1 MKNRQLITATVLVA
15 GILLLV
21 NLLAREY
28 SLRLDFTADKRYTLN
43 KVTKDILKEL
53 TDPITVTV
61 YFSKD
66 LPPQYSRV
74 RREFKETLQEYGRR
88 SGGKL
93 VYEIINPNESKELAD
108 KALKDGIQPL
118 EVNIREKDQ
127 AKAIKAY
134 MGAIVQM
141 GQAREILP
149 VVLAEPIEYA
159 LTTRIK
165 KLTTDKKPKVAFLQG
180 HKEPPLALLTQLN
193 QILDISYTPQ
203 ALFLTDTTKISEDIR
218 TIVIIAPKDTIP
230 PSHFK
235 QLDAFMAK
243 GGNIAVAVDK
253 VNLPRQLN
261 QPLVPI
267 RNGLETWLKTKG
279 VSLEDKVVI
288 DAQCNKIAVPR
299 QIGNLTVQSEV
310 QFPYFPILS
319 KFSSHPAAQGLDA
332 VLYQFATPLKFN
344 GNPNKTFTPLA
355 YTSAQSGV
363 LPIKMPV
370 SIEQNFASSFTQPRQ
385 VVAAALED
393 KAKQKSRMVIFAN
406 GGFVAP
412 QQRGQTLN
420 QDNINFMANSID
432 WLQGDTKMIELRT
445 KQVQYRPLRKGM
457 KEGFKAFIKYFNLL
471 FPMLLVIGYGFYRSQ
486 KRKAIRRMRMSLTA
500 IKPESNNPEEQN
512 KETEQDTP
520 KNIQKEE
527 PKGGKE

>member
-53 TDPITVTV
+53 NDPITVTV

-66 LPPQYSRV
+66 LPPKYSRI

-88 SGGKL
+88 SDGKL
-93 VYEIINPNESKELAD
+93 VYEIINPNESKELAA

-127 AKAIKAY
+127 VKAIKAY

-149 VVLAEPIEYA
+149 IVLAEPIEYA

-165 KLTTDKKPKVAFLQG
+165 KLTTDKKPKIAFLQG

-193 QILDISYTPQ
+193 QILNISYTPQ
-203 ALFLTDTTKISEDIR
+203 ALFLTDTTKIPEDIR
-218 TIVIIAPKDTIP
+218 TIAIIAPKDSIP
-230 PSHFK
+230 PSHFR
-235 QLDAFMAK
+235 QLDEFMAK
-243 GGNIAVAVDK
+243 GGNVTIAIDK

-261 QPLVPI
+261 QPLAPI
-267 RNGLETWLKTKG
+267 KNGLEAWLKTKG
-279 VSLEDKVVI
+279 VSLEDKLVI

-299 QIGNLTVQSEV
+299 QIGNLTVQSEA

-319 KFSSHPAAQGLDA
+319 KFSSHPVAQGLDA
-332 VLYQFATPLKFN
+332 VLYQFAAPLKFS
-344 GNPNKTFTPLA
+344 GDPNKTFTPLA
-355 YTSAQSGV
+355 YTSAKSGL

-393 KAKQKSRMVIFAN
+393 KATKGKTPKSRMVVFAN
-406 GGFVAP
+406 GGFIAP

-420 QDNINFMANSID
+420 QDNVNFMANAID
-432 WLQGDTKMIELRT
+432 WLQRDTKMIELRT
-445 KQVQYRPLRKGM
+445 KQVQYRPLRQGM

-471 FPMLLVIGYGFYRSQ
+471 FPMLLVIGYGIYRNQ
-486 KRKAIRRMRMSLTA
+486 KRKAIRRMRMSSTA
-500 IKPESNNPEEQN
+500 IKPESSNLEEKP
-512 KETEQDTP
+512 KEKSGEQDTP
-520 KNIQKEE
+520 K
-527 PKGGKE
+527 GD